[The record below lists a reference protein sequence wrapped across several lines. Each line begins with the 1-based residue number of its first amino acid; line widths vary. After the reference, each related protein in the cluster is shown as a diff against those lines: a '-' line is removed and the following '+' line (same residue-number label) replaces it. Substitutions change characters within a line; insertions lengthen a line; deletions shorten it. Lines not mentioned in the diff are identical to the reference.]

1 MKVICIDSS
10 NKPAKIS
17 LDEWVKEGAVYTV
30 ILALNMGLQPGKIG
44 FKLKEIQ
51 LTEKSFP
58 YECYDASRF
67 VTVDYNQQEVLEE
80 NLELTIN

>member
-1 MKVICIDSS
+1 
-10 NKPAKIS
+10 
-17 LDEWVKEGAVYTV
+17 
-30 ILALNMGLQPGKIG
+30 MGLQPGKIG

-67 VTVDYNQQEVLEE
+67 VPVDYNQQEVLEE